1 MKLPQTLYLLAA
13 DRDYR
18 LLRGAGVDL
27 TEIVHRNADDF
38 RDVEMGFPS
47 ERGRGQAGGGAG
59 GATGG
64 VSFGTSDPGGREA
77 EDRRRL
83 ARHALSALEAEWAK
97 GRADRIILAAG
108 PKMLGELR
116 DLLPKGLAGHV
127 TADLAKDLI
136 KIPLHDLPSHFK
148 DVSGV

>member
-1 MKLPQTLYLLAA
+1 MKPPQTLYLLAA

-18 LLRGAGVDL
+18 LLRGAGADL

-47 ERGRGQAGGGAG
+47 ERGRGQSGGGAGGGAG
-59 GATGG
+59 
-64 VSFGTSDPGGREA
+64 VSFGVSDPGGREA

-83 ARHALSALEAEWAK
+83 ARHALTALEEEWAK

-116 DLLPKGLAGHV
+116 DLLPKALAGHV

-136 KIPLHDLPSHFK
+136 KIPLHDLAGHFK
-148 DVSGV
+148 GVSGV